1 MRDQRSG
8 PGVITVVVADDHPI
22 VRDGVMGM
30 LASDSRIE
38 VVAEAASGP
47 EAVAQVVRHDPDVVL
62 MDLRMP
68 GGDGVAAIG
77 EIRRGGGPRP
87 AIIVLTTY
95 ETDRDIHSAIDAG
108 ANGYILKAL
117 GRQELIDAV
126 VDAAAGR
133 SVLAPAA
140 AESLMTRR
148 QEEQLTVREIEVL
161 QQIAAGGTN
170 RSVAQQL
177 VVSESTV
184 KTHLLHI
191 YSKLKV
197 RDRAAAVRVAFEKG
211 LL

>member
-1 MRDQRSG
+1 M
-8 PGVITVVVADDHPI
+8 ITVIVTDDHPI

-30 LASDSRIE
+30 LKTDSGIE
-38 VVAEAASGP
+38 VVAEASSGP
-47 EAVAQVVRHDPDVVL
+47 EAVAQVGRHDPDVVL

-68 GGDGVAAIG
+68 RGDGVAAIT
-77 EIRRGGGPRP
+77 EIRRTRPTRP
-87 AIIVLTTY
+87 AILVLTTY
-95 ETDRDIHSAIDAG
+95 DTDRDIHSAIDAG
-108 ANGYILKAL
+108 ANGYVLKAL
-117 GRQELIDAV
+117 GRQELIQAV
-126 VDAAAGR
+126 IDAAAGR

-140 AESLMTRR
+140 AESLMSRR
-148 QEEQLTVREIEVL
+148 QEDQLTGREIEVL

-211 LL
+211 LM

>member
-1 MRDQRSG
+1 M
-8 PGVITVVVADDHPI
+8 ITVIIADDHPV
-22 VRDGVMGM
+22 VRDGVRGM
-30 LASDSRIE
+30 LSSDNQIE
-38 VVAEAASGP
+38 VLAEAATGP
-47 EAVAQVVRHDPDVVL
+47 EAVAQARHHDPDVVL

-68 GGDGVAAIG
+68 GGGGVAAIS
-77 EIRRGGGPRP
+77 ELRRANPSRP
-87 AIIVLTTY
+87 AILVLTTY
-95 ETDRDIHSAIDAG
+95 DTDREIHSAIDAG
-108 ANGYILKAL
+108 ANGYLLKAL
-117 GRQELIDAV
+117 GREELIRGV

-140 AESLMTRR
+140 AESLISRR
-148 QEEQLTVREIEVL
+148 QEQQLTTREIEVL

-170 RSVAQQL
+170 RSVARQL